1 MTTNA
6 LKRQREPDEDEIF
19 DVPANLSTNSADTMT
34 TNTATTTILDLPTE
48 LIEYICCCDSLKLN
62 DVFNLAVSH
71 SKLNNC
77 LFHERNSCLWKSKF
91 IQKYGL
97 LDNEEYEVVID
108 EQNTWKDEI
117 MLRISL
123 DKAVPAEIIQMPC
136 KYMKF
141 KNVPYH
147 MYPFS
152 QYLNSKNEG
161 HRYYVLSAIAAYYKQ
176 LQSNECHNENYD
188 LLYMAHQFLIYS
200 CQVYFG
206 YKLNNFLSLPPT
218 EQIIERGFYLLGRW
232 WCPTVNIPYRDIN
245 KSLNNIAIDVC
256 NRIRSTN
263 PVHPL
268 FEHENCLKQVVE
280 RGKFNLDHDLFD
292 ETSTMSILDNIRQI
306 IFSEDQ
312 LVCYCNH
319 DLNCF
324 LLQQVIDRRKGSVF
338 LLCVIF
344 ESVARRLGV
353 KVRLTA
359 TSVHNFVS
367 WSSSWPGNK
376 RKNPTCYLI
385 DIAGAGVMR
394 KATVC
399 PVTRKLPEHYNGNS
413 ILDLFW
419 TFSKTVEQ
427 LTIENMAT
435 YKYVLDF
442 QKLLKPDDSEVEFKC
457 QKFHQ
462 YYDYCRCPLLRNP
475 SNPYAPNH
483 VDEKNIMYTDWEEI
497 FPLVPK
503 KRGEI
508 HDPKYSIGMMI
519 DTITMGNGSCSSIV
533 TKRGVVV
540 GWTRVPSNNPLPN
553 PTIYHVL
560 IRPDHYFSTAKYQ
573 NPVIKAIWEG
583 RYEKLQ
589 RQLKPYDYSFKN
601 IGKFFTHYS
610 HELCAFVPIN
620 DLAQL
625 YPDDLSYTI
634 SKSMNIDC
642 KVKQFTGPHVVPKY

>member
-1 MTTNA
+1 MTTNP
-6 LKRQREPDEDEIF
+6 LKRQREPDD
-19 DVPANLSTNSADTMT
+19 DPACSSTYYADASMT
-34 TNTATTTILDLPTE
+34 TSSATTASTTILDLPTE
-48 LIEYICCCDSLKLN
+48 LIEYICCCDSLKLI
-62 DVFNLAVSH
+62 DVFNLAISH

-108 EQNTWKDEI
+108 GQNTWKDEI
-117 MLRISL
+117 MLRMSL

-147 MYPFS
+147 LYPFS

-161 HRYYVLSAIAAYYKQ
+161 HRYYILSAIAAYYKQ
-176 LQSNECHNENYD
+176 LQSNECCNENYD

-206 YKLNNFLSLPPT
+206 YKLSHFLSLPPA
-218 EQIIERGFYLLGRW
+218 EQIVERGFYLLGRW
-232 WCPTVNIPYRDIN
+232 WCPTINIPYRDIN

-280 RGKFNLDHDLFD
+280 RGKLNLDHDLFD
-292 ETSTMSILDNIRQI
+292 ETSTMFILDNIRQI

-376 RKNPTCYLI
+376 RGNPTCYLV
-385 DIAGAGVMR
+385 DIAGGGVMR

-399 PVTRKLPEHYNGNS
+399 PVSRKLPEQYNGNS

-519 DTITMGNGSCSSIV
+519 DTITMGSGSCSSIV

-553 PTIYHVL
+553 PTVYHVL

-573 NPVIKAIWEG
+573 NPVIKAIREG

-625 YPDDLSYTI
+625 YPDDLSHTI
-634 SKSMNIDC
+634 SKSKNIDC
-642 KVKQFTGPHVVPKY
+642 KVKQFTGRHVVPKY

>member
-1 MTTNA
+1 MTTKP
-6 LKRQREPDEDEIF
+6 LKRQREPDDD
-19 DVPANLSTNSADTMT
+19 DVVSTACSSAE
-34 TNTATTTILDLPTE
+34 TASTTILDLPTE
-48 LIEYICCCDSLKLN
+48 LIEYICCCDSLKLI

-91 IQKYGL
+91 IQKYGP
-97 LDNEEYEVVID
+97 LDSEEYEVVID
-108 EQNTWKDEI
+108 KKSTWKDEI
-117 MLRISL
+117 MLRLKL
-123 DKAVPAEIIQMPC
+123 DKAVPAEIIQMPSR
-136 KYMKF
+136 YMKL

-147 MYPFS
+147 VYPFG
-152 QYLNSKNEG
+152 QYLNSENEG
-161 HRYYVLSAIAAYYKQ
+161 HRYYILSATLSYYKQ
-176 LQSNECHNENYD
+176 LQSNECRYSNLD
-188 LLYMAHQFLIYS
+188 LLYAAHQFLIYS

-206 YKLNNFLSLPPT
+206 YKLSNFLSLPPA
-218 EQIIERGFYLLGRW
+218 EQIVERGFHFLGRW
-232 WCPTVNIPYRDIN
+232 WCPTVNTLYRDIN
-245 KSLNNIAIDVC
+245 KSLNNIAINVY
-256 NRIRSTN
+256 NRIHLTN
-263 PVHPL
+263 PAHPL
-268 FEHENCLKQVVE
+268 FEYEDCLKQVIE
-280 RGKFNLDHDLFD
+280 RGKYNINHDLFN
-292 ETSTMSILDNIRQI
+292 ETSTMIILETMRQI
-306 IFSEDQ
+306 IFSDEQ

-376 RKNPTCYLI
+376 HKKPTCYLV
-385 DIAGAGVMR
+385 DIANGGVMR

-399 PVTRKLPEHYNGNS
+399 PVSGKLPEHFKANS
-413 ILDLFW
+413 IVDLFW
-419 TFSKTVEQ
+419 VFSKTVEQ
-427 LTIENMAT
+427 LTVENIST

-442 QKLLKPDDSEVEFKC
+442 QKLLKPDDSEVEFKY

-462 YYDYCRCPLLRNP
+462 YYDYCQCPLLRNP
-475 SNPYAPNH
+475 SNPSAPNH

-497 FPLVPK
+497 FPSIPK
-503 KRGEI
+503 TRGEK
-508 HDPKYSIGMMI
+508 HDPKYAIGMMI
-519 DTITMGNGSCSSIV
+519 DIIAMGNGSCSSIV
-533 TKRGVVV
+533 TKRGIVV

-553 PTIYHVL
+553 PTVYHVL
-560 IRPDHYFSTAKYQ
+560 VRPDHYTTAKYL

-589 RQLKPYDYSFKN
+589 RQLKPYEYNFKN
-601 IGKFFTHYS
+601 IGKFFTHFS
-610 HELCAFVPIN
+610 HELGIFMPIN

-634 SKSMNIDC
+634 SKSSNLDY
-642 KVKQFTGPHVVPKY
+642 KVKPFTGPHVVPKY